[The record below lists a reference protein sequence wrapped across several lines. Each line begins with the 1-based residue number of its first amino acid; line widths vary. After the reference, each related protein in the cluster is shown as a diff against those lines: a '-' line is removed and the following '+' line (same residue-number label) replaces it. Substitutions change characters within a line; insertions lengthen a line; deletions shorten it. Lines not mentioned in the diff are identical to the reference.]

1 LPTTFE
7 FGLDAV
13 SAVVHESAIDHGFYD
28 SLDMKDFNS
37 QAKQI
42 AMIHSEATEVL
53 EALRK
58 SKGEY
63 AVVEELADILVRVF
77 DLYAALRNAEVVES
91 SLDEVFH
98 AKVEANLSRPKMHG
112 VLG

>member
-1 LPTTFE
+1 MSDFDTISTELHATARE
-7 FGLDAV
+7 K
-13 SAVVHESAIDHGFYD
+13 GFYD
-28 SLDMKDFNS
+28 SLDMTEFNS

-58 SKGEY
+58 EKGEA
-63 AVVEELADILVRVF
+63 AVLDEISDILIRTF
-77 DLYAALRNAEVVES
+77 DFYAALVNAGVVTG
-91 SLDEVFH
+91 SLDEAF
-98 AKVEANLSRPKMHG
+98 AKKANVNTTRPRMHG

>member
-1 LPTTFE
+1 MSFDQISKEL
-7 FGLDAV
+7 
-13 SAVVHESAIDHGFYD
+13 HETAKSKGFYD
-28 SLDMKDFNS
+28 SLDMSEFNS

-58 SKGEY
+58 SHGER
-63 AVVEELADILVRVF
+63 AVVEEISDILVRCF
-77 DLYAALRNAEVVES
+77 DFYESLRDAGVVS
-91 SLDEVFH
+91 LSLDEVF
-98 AKVEANLSRPKMHG
+98 ADKAAINKERPKMHG